1 MRVKIEENSL
11 EGLRKSQLRITRGG
25 VAKWFKAA
33 VSKTAALHKGLVGSN
48 PTSSVRTTL
57 KLRRTFEIVTSV
69 KDRIGLPKLLS
80 EGDHLL
86 RQITKFEF
94 NNSK

>member
-1 MRVKIEENSL
+1 
-11 EGLRKSQLRITRGG
+11 
-25 VAKWFKAA
+25 
-33 VSKTAALHKGLVGSN
+33 
-48 PTSSVRTTL
+48 
-57 KLRRTFEIVTSV
+57 V